1 MDRIRNRVSH
11 LQTSDGPATGSTEG
25 RRAPRLAVSGQI
37 RGHLVA
43 HDKPV
48 TLTEI
53 GLDGFR
59 METTVEL
66 TVGDVHEFRFTL
78 RDGSVVF
85 TRAKVAHTH
94 LRPVGGGAFV
104 LVAGLAFLD
113 EIWRG
118 RATGDIIDDIT
129 SSISFE

>member
-1 MDRIRNRVSH
+1 
-11 LQTSDGPATGSTEG
+11 LQPSDGPATGTTEG
-25 RRAPRLAVSGQI
+25 RRAPRLQVAGQI

-48 TLTEI
+48 QLTEI

-66 TVGDVHEFRFTL
+66 AVGDVHEFRFTL
-78 RDGSVVF
+78 RDGSVIF
-85 TRAKVAHTH
+85 ARAKVAHTY
-94 LRPVGGGAFV
+94 LRPTSGGTFV

-113 EIWRG
+113 ETWRG
-118 RATGDIIDDIT
+118 RSTSDLVDDIT